1 MTSSSRI
8 EEGSISASASGN
20 HLTLELTETLELAAP
35 IALTQLG
42 QIAMMATD
50 LAFIGRLGKDAVAAA
65 ALAGTVYFV
74 SFTFGMGLMSAVA
87 PLAAQAYGARNPH
100 LIRRALRTGLWAA
113 LLIALPIMVFPL
125 RGERILLALG
135 QASVPARLA
144 QQYLFGLAWGVMP
157 ALWFLAIRGFMSAIN
172 RPQPIL
178 WITLAAIPA
187 NALLVYLLIYGEWGL
202 PRLELFG
209 AGLATT
215 IVNFGTFVAGLW
227 FATRRRPFRKYHVL
241 GHIWRID
248 WALMRQLLVIG
259 APISVAFLLEYGLF
273 SAAALLMGLISTA
286 ALAAHQVA
294 LQVTAILFMVPFGIA
309 LAATVRVGHAV
320 GRNDADAVKRAG
332 LVATLLGVALAS
344 ALTLAVVAAR
354 FAIARA
360 FFGEASDGA
369 DAAVELTATLLLV
382 GATFFVT
389 DAVQTIVIGS
399 LRGINDTRVPLL
411 LAVIGYWIVGFP
423 AAYGL
428 AFFTQL
434 GAVGVW
440 IGLSCGTAIY
450 AVLLILRFWR
460 LAGRLKRHESPRSL
474 SHG

>member
-1 MTSSSRI
+1 MTVYDKVERAPI
-8 EEGSISASASGN
+8 AKWAGN
-20 HLTLELTETLELAAP
+20 HMAAELTDTLKLAAP

-50 LAFIGRLGKDAVAAA
+50 LAFIGRLGEDAVAAA

-87 PLAAQAYGARNPH
+87 PLAAQAFGARNPH

-113 LLIALPIMVFPL
+113 LLIALPIMAFPL
-125 RGERILLALG
+125 RGEQILLTLG
-135 QASVPARLA
+135 QAGVPARLA
-144 QQYLFGLAWGVMP
+144 QQYLFGLAWGVTP

-187 NALLVYLLIYGEWGL
+187 NALLAYLLIYGEFGL
-202 PRLELFG
+202 PRLALFG

-215 IVNFGTFVAGLW
+215 IVNFGTFIAGLW

-259 APISVAFLLEYGLF
+259 APISVTFLLEYGLF
-273 SAAALLMGLISTA
+273 SAAALLMGLISTV

-320 GRNDADAVKRAG
+320 GRNDAKAARRAG
-332 LVATLLGVALAS
+332 LVATLLGIVLAS
-344 ALTLAVVAAR
+344 LLTLAVVAAR
-354 FAIARA
+354 YAIARA
-360 FFGEASDGA
+360 FFGETSDAG
-369 DAAVELTATLLLV
+369 AAVELTATLLLV

-389 DAVQTIVIGS
+389 DAVQTIVAGS
-399 LRGINDTRVPLL
+399 LRGMNDTRIPLL
-411 LAVIGYWIVGFP
+411 VAAIGYWIIGFP
-423 AAYGL
+423 CAYGL
-428 AFFTQL
+428 AFFAQL

-440 IGLSCGTAIY
+440 IGLSGGTAIY
-450 AVLLILRFWR
+450 ALLLILRFWL
-460 LAGRLKRHESPRSL
+460 LAGRLKGP
-474 SHG
+474 